1 MKKKLALSKMYMSRT
16 ASYLALVNAGM
27 ILFLVLSRL
36 EDYGMDVEIEKYFLP
51 ILFLGFVVLG
61 LFGWLEDRLGFH
73 QLERE
78 HVEKRNPYMNKI
90 LKRLDKIEREIKKH
104 HK

>member
-1 MKKKLALSKMYMSRT
+1 MKRKLALSKMYMSRT

-27 ILFLVLSRL
+27 ILFLVLTRL
-36 EDYGMDVEIEKYFLP
+36 EDYGRDIEIEQYFLP
-51 ILFLGFVVLG
+51 ILLGGFLILG

-78 HVEKRNPYMNKI
+78 HIEKRNPYMDKI
-90 LKRLDKIEREIKKH
+90 LKRLDRIEKKL
-104 HK
+104 K

>member
-1 MKKKLALSKMYMSRT
+1 MKRKIALSKMYMSRT

-27 ILFLVLSRL
+27 ILFLVLTRL
-36 EDYGMDVEIEKYFLP
+36 EDYGRDIEIEQYFLP
-51 ILFLGFVVLG
+51 ILLGGFLILG

-78 HVEKRNPYMNKI
+78 HIEKRNPYMKKI
-90 LKRLDKIEREIKKH
+90 LDKLDNIEKKL
-104 HK
+104 K

>member
-1 MKKKLALSKMYMSRT
+1 MKRKLALSKMYMSRT

-27 ILFLVLSRL
+27 ILFLVLTRL
-36 EDYGMDVEIEKYFLP
+36 EDYGRDIEIEQYFLP
-51 ILFLGFVVLG
+51 ILLGGFLILG

-78 HVEKRNPYMNKI
+78 HIEKRNPYMDKI
-90 LKRLDKIEREIKKH
+90 LKRLDQIEKKL
-104 HK
+104 K

>member
-1 MKKKLALSKMYMSRT
+1 MFMSRT
-16 ASYLALVNAGM
+16 ASYLALINAGM

-36 EDYGMDVEIEKYFLP
+36 EDYGVDVEIEKYFLP
-51 ILFLGFVVLG
+51 ILILGFVVLG
-61 LFGWLEDRLGFH
+61 LFGWLEDKLGFH

-90 LKRLDKIEREIKKH
+90 LKKLDKIEREIKKH

>member
-1 MKKKLALSKMYMSRT
+1 MKRQLALSKMYMSRT

-27 ILFLVLSRL
+27 ILFLVLTRL
-36 EDYGMDVEIEKYFLP
+36 EDYGRDIEIEQYFLP
-51 ILFLGFVVLG
+51 ILLGGFLILG

-78 HVEKRNPYMNKI
+78 HIEKRNPYMKKI
-90 LKRLDKIEREIKKH
+90 LDKLDNIENKLK
-104 HK
+104 

>member
-1 MKKKLALSKMYMSRT
+1 MKRQLALSKMYMSRT

-27 ILFLVLSRL
+27 ILFLVLTRL
-36 EDYGMDVEIEKYFLP
+36 EDYGKDIEIEQYFLP
-51 ILFLGFVVLG
+51 ILLGGFLILG

-78 HVEKRNPYMNKI
+78 HIEKRNPYMKKI
-90 LKRLDKIEREIKKH
+90 LDKLDNIENKLK
-104 HK
+104 

>member
-1 MKKKLALSKMYMSRT
+1 MKRKLALSKMYMSRT

-27 ILFLVLSRL
+27 ILFLVLTRL
-36 EDYGMDVEIEKYFLP
+36 EDYGRDIEIEQYFLP
-51 ILFLGFVVLG
+51 ILLGGFLILG

-78 HVEKRNPYMNKI
+78 HIEKRNPYMKKI
-90 LKRLDKIEREIKKH
+90 LEKLDNIENKLK
-104 HK
+104 

>member
-1 MKKKLALSKMYMSRT
+1 MKRKLALSKMYMSRT

-27 ILFLVLSRL
+27 ILFLVLTRL
-36 EDYGMDVEIEKYFLP
+36 EDYGRDIEIEQYFLP
-51 ILFLGFVVLG
+51 ILLGGFLILG

-78 HVEKRNPYMNKI
+78 HIEKRNPYMKKI
-90 LKRLDKIEREIKKH
+90 LDKLDNIENKLK
-104 HK
+104 

>member
-1 MKKKLALSKMYMSRT
+1 MSRT
-16 ASYLALVNAGM
+16 ASYLALINAGM

-36 EDYGMDVEIEKYFLP
+36 EDYGVDVEIEKYFLP
-51 ILFLGFVVLG
+51 ILILGFVVLG
-61 LFGWLEDRLGFH
+61 LFGWLEDKLGFH

-90 LKRLDKIEREIKKH
+90 LKKLDKIEREIKKH